1 MAGNKK
7 KWQEISHPDDIQKT
21 SELLTKLLEGKSNE
35 VRFEKRYIHKNGKVI
50 WADVSTFLERDL
62 DGLPEYYI
70 TAVNDITER
79 RLAEEALRA
88 VSSRNE
94 AILESVPDII
104 MEVDVNKIYTWTNH
118 AGNTFFG
125 DDVLGKEAAF
135 YFVGEQETYNIVKPL
150 FNGSADHIIYVESWQ
165 RRRDG
170 ENRLLAWWCRT
181 LKNNNGVITGTL
193 SAAQDITDR
202 KHAEAEL
209 IKIKK
214 ELEVLVEEKTKE
226 LKERV
231 AELERFH
238 NATIDREFRI
248 KELRDEIARLKENR
262 KN

>member
-1 MAGNKK
+1 M
-7 KWQEISHPDDIQKT
+7 
-21 SELLTKLLEGKSNE
+21 
-35 VRFEKRYIHKNGKVI
+35 
-50 WADVSTFLERDL
+50 
-62 DGLPEYYI
+62 
-70 TAVNDITER
+70 
-79 RLAEEALRA
+79 
-88 VSSRNE
+88 
-94 AILESVPDII
+94 
-104 MEVDVNKIYTWTNH
+104 
-118 AGNTFFG
+118 
-125 DDVLGKEAAF
+125 
-135 YFVGEQETYNIVKPL
+135 
-150 FNGSADHIIYVESWQ
+150 
-165 RRRDG
+165 
-170 ENRLLAWWCRT
+170 
-181 LKNNNGVITGTL
+181 